1 MKNKKERKE
10 FLDKEELIFA
20 ISKGLPLYKSDYS
33 EFELSKLKEK
43 ALCAKF
49 HREKQIENR
58 KSKILG

>member
-1 MKNKKERKE
+1 MKTKKKEKE
-10 FLDKEELIFA
+10 LLDNEELIFA

-43 ALCAKF
+43 ALCTKF

-58 KSKILG
+58 KKKGN